1 MQMEKV
7 HRCRL
12 KFLYFTYHNLT
23 TYNKLL
29 NSGMK
34 VNYVQF
40 DAGIGEDHLKQNQ
53 KKTLQ
58 M

>member
-1 MQMEKV
+1 MEKV

-29 NSGMK
+29 NPGMK

-40 DAGIGEDHLKQNQ
+40 DAGIEEDHLKQNQ
-53 KKTLQ
+53 KKKLQ